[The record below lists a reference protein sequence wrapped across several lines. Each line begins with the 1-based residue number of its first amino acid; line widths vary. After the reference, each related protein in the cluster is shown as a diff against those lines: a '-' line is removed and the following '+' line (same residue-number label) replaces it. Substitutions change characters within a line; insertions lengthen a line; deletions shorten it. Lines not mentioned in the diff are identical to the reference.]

1 MTTPVAILSGFG
13 AGLVTAVIIYLIFRE
28 QLAEYVANRHLDRA
42 RKYFAAGDND
52 RASAEL
58 KKLAH
63 NAIPP
68 DLVGRMTSRQITA
81 IYKESGLEE
90 RVKRFMSAFED
101 VDDGRKR

>member
-1 MTTPVAILSGFG
+1 MTTPVALAAGFG
-13 AGLVTAVIIYLIFRE
+13 AGFAAAVVVYMIFRE

-42 RKYFAAGDND
+42 RTYFAAGDTD
-52 RASAEL
+52 RATAEL

-68 DLVGRMTSRQITA
+68 DLVGRMTSRQLTA
-81 IYKESGLEE
+81 LYKESGLEE
-90 RVKRFMSAFED
+90 RVKRFMSVFED